1 MSDEQII
8 DEEAVFSAAIA
19 IDEADRQL
27 AYLRQACGGDAA
39 LLARMQAL
47 LKVHASENSAIEQ
60 AAHSLQLTID
70 VPGVVE
76 GPGTVIGR
84 YKLLEKIGEG
94 GFGVVYMAEQ
104 EDPVRRRV
112 ALKIIKLG
120 MDTQKVI
127 ARFEAERQALA
138 LMDHPNIAKVLDGGA
153 DRDRPAL
160 LRHGAGPGRPDHRLL
175 RPEPADHARAAGA
188 VHPGLPRRPARAPE
202 RHHPPRHQAVERP
215 GHAARRRAGAQ
226 GHRLRHRQGDQTAAH
241 REDAVH
247 PLRADDRHAGLH
259 EPGAGR
265 DERAGHRHAHATS
278 TRWACCC
285 TSC

>member
-60 AAHSLQLTID
+60 AAHSLQLTIE

-76 GPGTVIGR
+76 GPGTVIER

-94 GFGVVYMAEQ
+94 GMAVVYMAEQ
-104 EDPVRRRV
+104 QYPIRRRV

-120 MDTQKVI
+120 MDTKNVI

-138 LMDHPNIAKVLDGGA
+138 LMDHPNIAKVFDGGA
-153 DRDRPAL
+153 TET
-160 LRHGAGPGRPDHRLL
+160 GRPYFVMELVRGVSDHRLL
-175 RPEPADHARAAGA
+175 RPEPAEHARAAGA
-188 VHPGLPRRPARAPE
+188 VRAGLQRRPARPPE
-202 RHHPPRHQAVERP
+202 GHHPPRHQAVERN
-215 GHAARRRAGAQ
+215 GHAPRRQTRSQ
-226 GHRLRHRQGDQTAAH
+226 GHRLRHRQGDQSAAH
-241 REDAVH
+241 RADAVH
-247 PLRADDRHAGLH
+247 RV
-259 EPGAGR
+259 
-265 DERAGHRHAHATS
+265 
-278 TRWACCC
+278 TRR
-285 TSC
+285 